1 MKSSIVN
8 IMSLIILNILSA
20 NVLAKTDQLELG
32 TPVIG
37 GNGCPKNSSSI
48 KLNNN
53 KDEIHIRFSDF
64 YVVADEQRSIDR
76 KSCNM
81 AIPLHI
87 PEGYSVAVVEAN
99 YHGFLSIPE
108 NSSLDLNTE
117 YFFVGEESAKQSRQV
132 IGEAF
137 GDFQLTDAVL
147 MENEVW
153 SKCGE
158 DTIMRINTSML
169 LKNRNK
175 NELAIAVIDSAD
187 INSGIIYQIKT
198 RKCHK

>member
-1 MKSSIVN
+1 MAKS
-8 IMSLIILNILSA
+8 
-20 NVLAKTDQLELG
+20 DQLELG
-32 TPVIG
+32 APVIG
-37 GNGCPKNSSSI
+37 GNGCPKNSSAI
-48 KLNNN
+48 YLNQN
-53 KDEIHIRFSDF
+53 KDAIHIRFSNF
-64 YVVADEQRSIDR
+64 YVIADEQRAIDR

-99 YHGFLSIPE
+99 YQGFLSLPE
-108 NSSLDLNTE
+108 KSTLDLNTE
-117 YFFVGEESAKQSRQV
+117 YFFVGEESAKENRQV
-132 IGEAF
+132 AGEAI

-158 DTIMRINTSML
+158 DTIVRINTSML
-169 LKNRNK
+169 LKNK
-175 NELAIAVIDSAD
+175 NTNEMAIAVIDSAD
-187 INSGIIYQIKT
+187 INSGIIYQLKM